1 MVELPDPPPQPMRA
15 PFSRTLSDLLFE
27 QAQRRPQHAAVIARG
42 HTHTYAALAGR
53 VRVLAGALH
62 ARGVRRG
69 TRVATLIDNR
79 IELLEAMFAAACLGA
94 AVVPLSTW
102 STRAELDFL
111 LRDARV
117 HTLFMLAQLGERDFA
132 GYLRALRKTLPR
144 LAQVVVVDG
153 APGGDEVA
161 YEPLFDAATDLAWD
175 PALAPGDAASA
186 GDTLVVLYT
195 SGSSNRPKAVPLLH
209 RAAIE
214 NGFNIGE
221 RQGLGPEDRVFVP
234 IPLFWSYGAVNAL
247 PAALSHGATL
257 VIQQRFEPEA
267 ALELIQTHRCTAI
280 YTLPAITN
288 ALLGAPGFNPASTRT
303 LRTGLTIGTA
313 QDVMRAANELGAA
326 QICNIYGSTETYG
339 NCCVTP
345 HHWALDRRARCQGP
359 PLPGVTI
366 RVRDPVSGE
375 PCPAGQVGAVE
386 VRGYLTPGYDGD
398 SARFNSQVFSADGWF
413 RTGDLAALDADGC
426 LVYAGRRSEM
436 IKRSGINVSPAE
448 IEEVLQR
455 HPGVGLA
462 GVTGTPDAAR
472 DEAIVAFIV
481 CRAGAVLTRE
491 ALLAHCRAHLS
502 RYKLPDRI
510 EFRDALPLTATGK
523 LLRKELKALALGL
536 AADGGTH

>member
-1 MVELPDPPPQPMRA
+1 MRA
-15 PFSRTLSDLLFE
+15 PFSRTLCELLFE
-27 QAQRRPQHAAVIARG
+27 QAQRRPQHAAVITRG
-42 HTHTYAALAGR
+42 RTHSFAALAAR
-53 VRVLAGALH
+53 VRALAGALH

-79 IELLEAMFAAACLGA
+79 IELLEAMFAAASLGA

-102 STRAELDFL
+102 SSRAELDFL
-111 LRDARV
+111 LRDARA
-117 HTLFMLAQLGERDFA
+117 HTLLTLARLGERDFA
-132 GYLRALRKTLPR
+132 GDVRALREALPQ
-144 LAQVVVVDG
+144 LEQVVVVDG
-153 APGGDEVA
+153 TAGDGETA
-161 YEPLFDAATDLAWD
+161 YAQLFGAARDPL
-175 PALAPGDAASA
+175 LAPGDGASA
-186 GDTLVVLYT
+186 GDPLVVLYT

-209 RAAIE
+209 HAAIE

-221 RQGLGPEDRVFVP
+221 RQGLGPADRVFVP

-257 VIQQRFEPEA
+257 VLQQRFEPQEA
-267 ALELIQTHRCTAI
+267 LTLIQTHRCTAI

-288 ALLGAPGFNPASTRT
+288 ALLGAPGFHPARTRT

-313 QDVMRAANELGAA
+313 QDVMRAARELGAA
-326 QICNIYGSTETYG
+326 RICNIYGSTETYG

-345 HHWALDRRARCQGP
+345 HHWALERRARCQGP

-366 RVRDPVSGE
+366 RVRDPVSGQ
-375 PCPAGQVGAVE
+375 PCLPGQVGAVE

-398 SARFNSQVFSADGWF
+398 SARFNTQVFSADGWF

-448 IEEVLQR
+448 IEEVLQQ
-455 HPGVGLA
+455 HPAVGLA

-481 CRAGAVLTRE
+481 CRPGAVLTRE

-510 EFRDALPLTATGK
+510 EFRDALPLTVTGK
-523 LLRKELKALALGL
+523 LLRMELQALALTL
-536 AADGGTH
+536 HEEAR